1 MQATDQAFF
10 DAYKRLDRLCSDA
23 FSCRNGVSAYIDE
36 MNRCSPRGRR
46 LVPGWEQDFST
57 LRSLRHL
64 RNRMAHELNTDG
76 LCTEAD
82 VAEAEELHARILSG
96 DDPLARLNR
105 VDAPVKKLTA
115 ARVPE
120 IISYDPT
127 VWKKKERKIWISI
140 TIVAAVI
147 CLLALIPVFFL

>member
-1 MQATDQAFF
+1 MRTTDQVFF
-10 DAYKRLDRLCSDA
+10 ETYKRLDRLCSDA
-23 FSCRNGVSAYIDE
+23 FSCQNGVSAYIDE
-36 MNRCSPRGRR
+36 MNRCSPRGGR
-46 LVPGWEQDFST
+46 LVPGWERDFST
-57 LRSLRHL
+57 LKSLRHL

-82 VAEAEELHARILSG
+82 IAEAEAFHARILSG

-105 VDAPVKKLTA
+105 VDAPVKKMTA

-120 IISYDPT
+120 SISYDPT
-127 VWKKKERKIWISI
+127 IREKKERKIWIGI